1 MKSSTINKQE
11 VEKFSKIAAE
21 WWDPMGKY
29 KPLHKFNPTRIKYI
43 KDEIIKHF
51 DIKRKSK
58 PLTNLNILDIGCGGG
73 LICEPLSRLGG
84 NMTGID
90 PSEKNIKVAKLH
102 AGKKLDIKYLCT
114 SPEKMKIK
122 KKYDVVLNLE
132 VVEHVENLDLFIKKS
147 STFLKKDGIMFISTI
162 NKTLK
167 SYLFAII
174 GAEYVLRWLPIG
186 THEWDKFIEPK
197 NLVKI
202 CNKSFLKL
210 KKEDGM
216 IFNPLTNLWVL
227 SNDKSVNYITIFKKI

>member
-11 VEKFSKIAAE
+11 VEKISKIAAE

-58 PLTNLNILDIGCGGG
+58 PLASLNILDIGCGGG

-132 VVEHVENLDLFIKKS
+132 VVEHVENFEM
-147 STFLKKDGIMFISTI
+147 LK
-162 NKTLK
+162 
-167 SYLFAII
+167 
-174 GAEYVLRWLPIG
+174 
-186 THEWDKFIEPK
+186 
-197 NLVKI
+197 
-202 CNKSFLKL
+202 C
-210 KKEDGM
+210 
-216 IFNPLTNLWVL
+216 
-227 SNDKSVNYITIFKKI
+227 

>member
-1 MKSSTINKQE
+1 
-11 VEKFSKIAAE
+11 
-21 WWDPMGKY
+21 
-29 KPLHKFNPTRIKYI
+29 
-43 KDEIIKHF
+43 
-51 DIKRKSK
+51 
-58 PLTNLNILDIGCGGG
+58 
-73 LICEPLSRLGG
+73 
-84 NMTGID
+84 
-90 PSEKNIKVAKLH
+90 
-102 AGKKLDIKYLCT
+102 
-114 SPEKMKIK
+114 MKIK